1 MAWSESI
8 LDVVLVP
15 SGLLVLLLYHG
26 QLAYRIW
33 KHPNSTVIG
42 VNDLNRRVWVCTMM
56 SDSAKNG
63 VLSVQ
68 TLRNNIMASTLLATA
83 AITLSSLIAVLIT
96 NKKSTFTESPLVL
109 GDQGDLVSSLKLLAV
124 LVCFLAAF
132 FCNVQA
138 VRYYCHASFLLNI
151 PLGDTAPGLTPVY
164 VNRAITRGTHFWSLG
179 LRAFYF
185 SFPLFLWLFGP
196 IPMFVCSV
204 IMAVLLHF
212 LDTAKDF
219 NKTLYAD
226 GLPDS

>member
-1 MAWSESI
+1 
-8 LDVVLVP
+8 
-15 SGLLVLLLYHG
+15 
-26 QLAYRIW
+26 
-33 KHPNSTVIG
+33 
-42 VNDLNRRVWVCTMM
+42 
-56 SDSAKNG
+56 
-63 VLSVQ
+63 
-68 TLRNNIMASTLLATA
+68 MASTLLATA